1 MPFGHVFQGGFRSIG
16 IHRVVR
22 NYATAETTLP
32 DPPKVKPPLPGEG
45 GEAFLSWGAGSN
57 ISTKSATAPADQQ
70 QAAATNPPV
79 KHGHVEPDLGADRTP
94 RGGGRRRRRRRN
106 QGQDK
111 QPGVISMDMLDCQIQ
126 TGKIY
131 SPDDPD
137 VWVKE
142 GRMTSIRFKG
152 AVPYLHTDAR
162 GRQSI
167 ENAPIIYKFNIRHP
181 PWPKAPRDPDLDE
194 GDGFL

>member
-1 MPFGHVFQGGFRSIG
+1 MSFRTFAVSGAGLQRI
-16 IHRVVR
+16 VR
-22 NYATAETTLP
+22 GYVTAETTLP

-45 GEAFLSWGAGSN
+45 GTAFISWGAGSN
-57 ISTKSATAPADQQ
+57 MSVKPGEQE
-70 QAAATNPPV
+70 QAAANNPPV
-79 KHGHVEPDLGADRTP
+79 KHGHVESDLGADKTKPEPHPRT
-94 RGGGRRRRRRRN
+94 RQRRRRRA

-131 SPDDPD
+131 SPDDKD

-167 ENAPIIYKFNIRHP
+167 ENAPIIYKFNIKHP
-181 PWPKAPRDPDLDE
+181 PWPKPPKDPDDE